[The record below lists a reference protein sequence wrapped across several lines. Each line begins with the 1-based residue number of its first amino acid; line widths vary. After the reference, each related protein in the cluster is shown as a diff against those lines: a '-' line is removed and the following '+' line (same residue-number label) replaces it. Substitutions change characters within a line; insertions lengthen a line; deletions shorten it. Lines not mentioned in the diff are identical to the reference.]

1 MMINLT
7 EILRKTMGWCPNAS
21 TIRARKIAQFDG
33 MVVNAPDSGGELT
46 HTTARWLNIYRN
58 KILVSSLILTL
69 LAIYL
74 FISYGKTKP
83 DIFLTGMITGLAI
96 SLGAGVAEWRR
107 LNKAAAGK
115 FKNINIAGKKV
126 FGGYIIGIGFGI
138 VAMLVIMYFAINTGS
153 HISEAYAFFSG
164 LFLSVWLQYIEIIY
178 WERKNQKILIMEKA
192 SFYAVDA
199 KTMRGEQ

>member
-1 MMINLT
+1 MTIVIEHIKKL
-7 EILRKTMGWCPNAS
+7 MGWCPNAS
-21 TIRARKIAQFDG
+21 TIDARKSIPFDDI
-33 MVVNAPDSGGELT
+33 MVNAPDNGGELT

-83 DIFLTGMITGLAI
+83 DIFLTGMITGLAM

-115 FKNINIAGKKV
+115 SKSIKVTGKKNFV
-126 FGGYIIGIGFGI
+126 GYILGIGFGI
-138 VAMLVIMYFAINTGS
+138 VAMLVIMYFATKTGS

>member
-1 MMINLT
+1 MDSTNSG
-7 EILRKTMGWCPNAS
+7 KTLH
-21 TIRARKIAQFDG
+21 FDEV
-33 MVVNAPDSGGELT
+33 VVNAPDSGDKLT
-46 HTTARWLNIYRN
+46 HMTGRWWNKYRN
-58 KILVSSLILTL
+58 KILACSLILTL

-83 DIFLTGMITGLAI
+83 DIFLTGVITGLGI
-96 SLGAGVAEWRR
+96 SLGAGMAEWHR

-115 FKNINIAGKKV
+115 FKSTKVTGKNV
-126 FGGYIIGIGFGI
+126 FVGYILGIGFGI
-138 VAMLVIMYFAINTGS
+138 VAMLTIMYFAINTGS
-153 HISEAYAFFSG
+153 HISGAYAFFSG

-178 WERKNQKILIMEKA
+178 WERKNHMILIMEKT

>member
-1 MMINLT
+1 MVFFESIKRM
-7 EILRKTMGWCPNAS
+7 MGWCPNMNS
-21 TIRARKIAQFDG
+21 MNNGETLHFDK
-33 MVVNAPDSGGELT
+33 VAVNTPDSGDKLT
-46 HTTARWLNIYRN
+46 HITGRWLNIYRN
-58 KILVSSLILTL
+58 KVLVCSLILTL

-74 FISYGKTKP
+74 FISYGRTKP

-96 SLGAGVAEWRR
+96 SLGAGVTEWRR
-107 LNKAAAGK
+107 LNKVAAGK
-115 FKNINIAGKKV
+115 FKSTKIIGEKV
-126 FGGYIIGIGFGI
+126 FVGYILGIGFGI